1 MDIAEK
7 SPSVLSLCS
16 GYGGLEIALGR
27 ALGGI
32 NTLAY
37 VEIEA
42 FAIANLVDKMEK
54 GHMVPAPIWTD
65 LKTLSLEPFRDRVD
79 ILTGGYPCQPFSAAG
94 KRKGED
100 DPRHLFPHIKRI
112 ITGIRPV
119 WCFFENV
126 EGHISLGL
134 STVISDLEEMGY
146 ETTWGVFS
154 AAEVGAPH
162 QRKRVFLLAHSESYD
177 WRDGPV
183 AKAVTAY
190 HGRGRVGTG
199 FGGLQVRVDSSLARD
214 ELADTR
220 LFGPTFCEQQTT
232 RAEQHCEERNELADP
247 RGPELNRISKP
258 EERYCDRE
266 ARDSGAKLADSE
278 NIRRRGGAD
287 SNGDDRNRIQEHKS
301 KEQSILWCEA
311 TGCCGNV
318 YREELADT
326 GCQGLQRG
334 ERPRTYEEGSI
345 PYGPAPECRDLW
357 PARPGEPQH
366 PWEEPRTI
374 NGKINADW
382 VEQLMGLPVGWT
394 QLDGGGLEDN
404 RIDRLRLLGNGVVP
418 ATAEKAFKTLMRRF
432 LI

>member
-177 WRDGPV
+177 WRDEPV

-199 FGGLQVRVDSSLARD
+199 FRGLQVRVDSSLARD
-214 ELADTR
+214 ELVDTR

-266 ARDSGAKLADSE
+266 A
-278 NIRRRGGAD
+278 
-287 SNGDDRNRIQEHKS
+287 GDAGVTQ
-301 KEQSILWCEA
+301 
-311 TGCCGNV
+311 
-318 YREELADT
+318 
-326 GCQGLQRG
+326 
-334 ERPRTYEEGSI
+334 
-345 PYGPAPECRDLW
+345 W

-374 NGKINADW
+374 NGKLNADW

-394 QLDGGGLEDN
+394 QLEGGGPEDN

-418 ATAEKAFKTLMRRF
+418 ATAEKAFRTLYNEIMLKQEADLHDEIF
-432 LI
+432 EGGLVK